1 MICKH
6 SSLFSLPPL
15 VLLGLL
21 GFWGPT
27 TANDDY
33 PNRRIR
39 LIVGF
44 TAGGGTDTYAR
55 IVAPKLSERLSQQ
68 VVVDNRPGAGGS
80 IATNLV
86 AKAPPDGYTLLFISP
101 SHAINPSLRK
111 SLPFD
116 PVADFE
122 PITTVAA
129 GTVVLVVHPS
139 LPVNSVK
146 ELIALANANPGT
158 INFAS
163 AGLGSSSQMNSEQFK
178 MMAGVSII
186 HVPYKGTAAALPE
199 LISGQVHMTI
209 DTVAALLPH
218 IKNGKL
224 KALGVG
230 DNVRSA
236 LLPDVPTIAEAGVPG
251 YEMYGGTGVLAPAKT
266 SRDVIQRLNK
276 EINAVLKLPDVI
288 KRFTELAVRPTGSTP
303 EEFAAK
309 IKADIARYAKI
320 IKSAGIKAQ

>member
-1 MICKH
+1 M
-6 SSLFSLPPL
+6 
-15 VLLGLL
+15 
-21 GFWGPT
+21 
-27 TANDDY
+27 ANDDY
-33 PNRRIR
+33 PNRPIR

-68 VVVDNRPGAGGS
+68 ILVDNRPGAGGS

-86 AKAPPDGYTLLFISP
+86 AKAPPDGYMLLFISP
-101 SHAINPSLRK
+101 SHAINPSLQK

-139 LPVNSVK
+139 LPVSSVR
-146 ELIALANANPGT
+146 ELIALAKANPGT

-163 AGLGSSSQMNSEQFK
+163 AGLGSSSQLNSEQFK
-178 MMAGVSII
+178 MMAEVNII

-230 DNVRSA
+230 DSVRSA

-266 SRDVIQRLNK
+266 SRDVIQKLNK
-276 EINAVLKLPDVI
+276 EINAVLKLPDVM
-288 KRFTELAVRPTGSTP
+288 KRFTELAVRPAGSTP